1 MMLYVNEILGASFC
15 LFSVVLGAFTSHYLK
30 NIITDSA
37 IQSFEVGVR
46 YLMYHGLVL
55 MILTQFYLDINP
67 LVFQFFVA
75 GTCIFS
81 FSIFLLSI
89 KSLIKIN
96 LNWLGPLTPVGGG
109 ILIIAW
115 IFLLIELIVPFIN

>member
-1 MMLYVNEILGASFC
+1 MLYVNEILGASFC
-15 LFSVVLGAFTSHYLK
+15 LFSLVLGAFTSHYLK
-30 NIITDSA
+30 KIIPDSA
-37 IQSFEVGVR
+37 IRSFEVGVR

-55 MILTQFYLDINP
+55 MILPQFYLDINP
-67 LVFQFFVA
+67 LVFRFFVL

-115 IFLLIELIVPFIN
+115 IFLLFELIDPFLN

>member
-1 MMLYVNEILGASFC
+1 MLYVNEILGASFC
-15 LFSVVLGAFTSHYLK
+15 LFSVILGAFASHYLK
-30 NIITDSA
+30 KVIPDSG

-55 MILTQFYLDINP
+55 MIIPQFYLDVNP
-67 LVFQFFVA
+67 LVFHFFIA

-81 FSIFLLSI
+81 SSIFLLSI

-96 LNWLGPLTPVGGG
+96 LNWLGPLTPIGGG

-115 IFLLIELIVPFIN
+115 IFLLIELIDPFLN

>member
-1 MMLYVNEILGASFC
+1 MLYVNEILGASFC
-15 LFSVVLGAFTSHYLK
+15 LFSLVLGAFTSHYLK
-30 NIITDSA
+30 KIIPDSA
-37 IQSFEVGVR
+37 IRSFEVGVR

-55 MILTQFYLDINP
+55 MILPQFYLDINP
-67 LVFQFFVA
+67 LVFRFFVL

-89 KSLIKIN
+89 KSLIKFN

-115 IFLLIELIVPFIN
+115 IFLLIELIDPFLN

>member
-1 MMLYVNEILGASFC
+1 MLYVNEILGASFC
-15 LFSVVLGAFTSHYLK
+15 LFSLVLGAFTSHYLK
-30 NIITDSA
+30 KIIPDSA
-37 IQSFEVGVR
+37 IISFEVGVR

-55 MILTQFYLDINP
+55 MILPQFYLDINP
-67 LVFQFFVA
+67 LVFRFFVL

-115 IFLLIELIVPFIN
+115 IFLLIELIDPFLN

>member
-1 MMLYVNEILGASFC
+1 MLHVNELFGASFC

-30 NIITDSA
+30 KIIPDSA

-55 MILTQFYLDINP
+55 MILPQFYLDINP
-67 LVFQFFVA
+67 LVFRFFFL

-89 KSLIKIN
+89 KSLIKFN
-96 LNWLGPLTPVGGG
+96 LNWLGPLTPIGGG

-115 IFLLIELIVPFIN
+115 IFLLIELIDPFLN

>member
-1 MMLYVNEILGASFC
+1 MLYVNEILGASFC
-15 LFSVVLGAFTSHYLK
+15 LFSLVLGAFTSHYLK
-30 NIITDSA
+30 KIIPDSA
-37 IQSFEVGVR
+37 IRSFEVGVR

-55 MILTQFYLDINP
+55 MILPQFYLDINP
-67 LVFQFFVA
+67 LVFKFFVL

-115 IFLLIELIVPFIN
+115 IFLLFELIDPFLN

>member
-1 MMLYVNEILGASFC
+1 MLYVNEIFGASFC

-30 NIITDSA
+30 NIISDSA

-46 YLMYHGLVL
+46 YLMYHGIVL
-55 MILTQFYLDINP
+55 MILPQFYLDINP

-81 FSIFLLSI
+81 FSIFLISI

-96 LNWLGPLTPVGGG
+96 LNWLGPLTPIGGG

>member
-1 MMLYVNEILGASFC
+1 MLHVNEILGASFC

-30 NIITDSA
+30 KIIPDSA

-55 MILTQFYLDINP
+55 MILPQFYLDINP
-67 LVFQFFVA
+67 LVFRFFFL

-89 KSLIKIN
+89 KSLIKFN

-115 IFLLIELIVPFIN
+115 IFLLIELIDPFLN

>member
-1 MMLYVNEILGASFC
+1 MLYVNEILGASFC
-15 LFSVVLGAFTSHYLK
+15 LFSLVLGAFTSHYLK
-30 NIITDSA
+30 KIIPDSA
-37 IQSFEVGVR
+37 IRSFEVGVR

-55 MILTQFYLDINP
+55 MILPQFYLDINP
-67 LVFQFFVA
+67 LVFKFFVL

-115 IFLLIELIVPFIN
+115 IFLLFELIYPFLN

>member
-1 MMLYVNEILGASFC
+1 MLYVNEILGASFC
-15 LFSVVLGAFTSHYLK
+15 LFSVVLEAFISHYLK
-30 NIITDSA
+30 NFISDSA

-55 MILTQFYLDINP
+55 MILPQFYLDINP

-89 KSLIKIN
+89 KSLTETN
-96 LNWLGPLTPVGGG
+96 LNWIGRLTPVGGG

-115 IFLLIELIVPFIN
+115 IFLLVELIVPFKN

>member
-1 MMLYVNEILGASFC
+1 MLYVNEILGASFC
-15 LFSVVLGAFTSHYLK
+15 LFSLVLGAFTSHYLK
-30 NIITDSA
+30 NVIPDSA
-37 IQSFEVGVR
+37 TQSFEVGVR

-55 MILTQFYLDINP
+55 MILPQFFLDINP
-67 LVFQFFVA
+67 LVFQFFVV

-115 IFLLIELIVPFIN
+115 IFLLVELIDPYIN

>member
-1 MMLYVNEILGASFC
+1 MLYVNEILGASFC
-15 LFSVVLGAFTSHYLK
+15 LFSVILGAFTSHYLK
-30 NIITDSA
+30 NIISDSA

-46 YLMYHGLVL
+46 YLMYHGIVL
-55 MILTQFYLDINP
+55 MILPQFYLDINP

-89 KSLIKIN
+89 KIEYLVTVYKI
-96 LNWLGPLTPVGGG
+96 
-109 ILIIAW
+109 
-115 IFLLIELIVPFIN
+115 

>member
-1 MMLYVNEILGASFC
+1 MLYINEILGASLC
-15 LFSVVLGAFTSHYLK
+15 LFSIILGAFTSHYLK
-30 NIITDSA
+30 KIISDSA
-37 IQSFEVGVR
+37 IQSFDVGVR

-55 MILTQFYLDINP
+55 MIVPQFYLDINP
-67 LVFQFFVA
+67 LVFQFFLL

-81 FSIFLLSI
+81 LSIFLLSI

-96 LNWLGPLTPVGGG
+96 LNWLGPLTPLGGV

-115 IFLLIELIVPFIN
+115 IFLLIELITPFID